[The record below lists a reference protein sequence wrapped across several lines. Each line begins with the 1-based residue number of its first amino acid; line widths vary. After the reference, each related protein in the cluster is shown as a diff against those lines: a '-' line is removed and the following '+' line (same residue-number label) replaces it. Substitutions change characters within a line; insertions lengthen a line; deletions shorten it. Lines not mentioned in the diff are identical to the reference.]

1 VTAVDAR
8 PATSAPDPASGAPG
22 AAEQTAVQHVE
33 VQHKLGRRV
42 MDRITDLT
50 GFTSS
55 GLILLAVT
63 VGAWSL
69 GYYVG
74 GRPLYLMAY
83 GGAGVLI
90 ASWLYGRRAPD
101 LTGQRSEVQARVREG
116 QSVTVDVS
124 LTAGRRMSTLI
135 LEERLP
141 PVLGASPRISIAE
154 LAEGDSAGNTY
165 ELTCSRRGVYTLGPL
180 VVRWGDP
187 FGLTQRRRTVC
198 DEFEMFVHPRAEP
211 ATDRPAAR
219 LWEDPP
225 QRPPFSRPWP
235 SGLDFY
241 GMRAYA
247 PGDDVRNVVWRAYAR
262 TGSLLVREAEQ
273 GVTDKLRL
281 LVDQDVSVHS
291 RGPVSESFETAM
303 RVVASLALHHLKAG
317 YTVTTD
323 GNKERIARPLRGI
336 GRGGIELLDAL
347 AQLGPVRSSLLDML
361 ARVESTI
368 TNDVELIVVTP
379 RLTLDAILRMRILVD
394 RGVSVRVIALL
405 WDDEALDHLGQGA
418 ALGLKVVEIGP
429 TTNST
434 MALQHEVGGGF
445 R

>member
-1 VTAVDAR
+1 M
-8 PATSAPDPASGAPG
+8 
-22 AAEQTAVQHVE
+22 TAVQDRPAVPSE
-33 VQHKLGRRV
+33 TRASASAPEAPAPLQVGVQHSLGRRA
-42 MDRITDLT
+42 MERTTDLT

-55 GLILLAVT
+55 GLMLLAIT

-83 GGAGVLI
+83 GGAAVLL
-90 ASWLYGRRAPD
+90 ASWGWSRRVPG
-101 LTGQRSEVQARVREG
+101 LTGHRSEVQARVREG
-116 QSVTVDVS
+116 QPISVEVG
-124 LTAGRRMSTLI
+124 LTATRRMANLV

-141 PVLGASPRISIAE
+141 AALGASPRIAVAE
-154 LAEGDSAGNTY
+154 LAQGDTAGHAY
-165 ELTCSRRGVYTLGPL
+165 ELTCSRRGVYVLGPL

-187 FGLTQRRRTVC
+187 FGLTQRRRALC
-198 DEFEMFVHPRAEP
+198 DSFELLVHPRVDP

-273 GVTDKLRL
+273 GVTDKLRV
-281 LVDQDVSVHS
+281 LVDQDAAVHS
-291 RGPVSESFETAM
+291 TGAASESFETAM
-303 RVVASLALHHLKAG
+303 RVVASLGLHHLRAG

-323 GNKERIARPLRGI
+323 GSDKPITRPLRGV

-347 AQLGPVRSSLLDML
+347 AACRRTRSSLLDLL
-361 ARVESTI
+361 ARVEQTI
-368 TNDVELIVVTP
+368 GSDVELVVVTP
-379 RLTLDAILRMRILVD
+379 RLSLEAILRMRLLVN
-394 RGVSVRVIALL
+394 RGVSVRVVALI
-405 WDDEALDHLGQGA
+405 WDDEALDHLGQA
-418 ALGLKVVEIGP
+418 AAMGVKVVEVGP
-429 TTNST
+429 TTNLT
-434 MALQHEVGGGF
+434 MALQHEVGGGL

>member
-1 VTAVDAR
+1 
-8 PATSAPDPASGAPG
+8 
-22 AAEQTAVQHVE
+22 VQHVE
-33 VQHKLGRRV
+33 VQHNLGRRV
-42 MDRITDLT
+42 MDRITDVS

-74 GRPLYLMAY
+74 GRPLYLIAY
-83 GGAGVLI
+83 LGAGVLI
-90 ASWLYGRRAPD
+90 ASWLYGRRTPD
-101 LTGQRSEVQARVREG
+101 LTGRRSEVQARVREG
-116 QSVTVDVS
+116 QSVTVDVA

-154 LAEGDSAGNTY
+154 LAEGESAGNTY

-291 RGPVSESFETAM
+291 RGAVSESFETAM
-303 RVVASLALHHLKAG
+303 RVVASVGLHHLKTG

-323 GNKERIARPLRGI
+323 GNKERIARPLRGV

-347 AQLGPVRSSLLDML
+347 AQLNPVKSSLLDML

-368 TNDVELIVVTP
+368 NNDVELIVVTP
-379 RLTLDAILRMRILVD
+379 RLTLDAILRMRLLVD

-405 WDDEALDHLGQGA
+405 WDDEALDHLGQAA
-418 ALGLKVVEIGP
+418 ALGLKIVEIGP
-429 TTNST
+429 TTNMT

>member
-1 VTAVDAR
+1 VTVLDDA
-8 PATSAPDPASGAPG
+8 PATSAPPSAP
-22 AAEQTAVQHVE
+22 EPPAVQQVE
-33 VQHKLGRRV
+33 AQPKLGRRV
-42 MDRITDLT
+42 MERITDLT

-63 VGAWSL
+63 VAAWSL

-83 GGAGVLI
+83 GGAGVLV
-90 ASWLYGRRAPD
+90 ASWLYARRAPD

-124 LTAGRRMSTLI
+124 LTAGRRMSNLI

-247 PGDDVRNVVWRAYAR
+247 PGDDIRTVVWRAYAR

-273 GVTDKLRL
+273 GVTDKLRV

-291 RGPVSESFETAM
+291 RGPLSESFETAM
-303 RVVASLALHHLKAG
+303 RVVASLGLHHLKAG
-317 YTVTTD
+317 YTVTTE
-323 GNKERIARPLRGI
+323 GNKEQIARPLRGV

-347 AQLGPVRSSLLDML
+347 AQLNPVKSTLLDLL
-361 ARVESTI
+361 ARVEPTI
-368 TNDVELIVVTP
+368 SNDVELMVVTP
-379 RLTLDAILRMRILVD
+379 RLTLDAILRMRLMVD
-394 RGVSVRVIALL
+394 RGVSVRVVALL
-405 WDDEALDHLGQGA
+405 WDDEAVDHLGQAA
-418 ALGLKVVEIGP
+418 ALGLKIVEIGP
-429 TTNST
+429 TTNMT
-434 MALQHEVGGGF
+434 MALQHEVGGGL

>member
-1 VTAVDAR
+1 VTVLDD
-8 PATSAPDPASGAPG
+8 ATSAPATVPTSVAGVPE
-22 AAEQTAVQHVE
+22 AAVLQVE
-33 VQHKLGRRV
+33 AQPKLSRRV
-42 MDRITDLT
+42 MERLTDLT

-55 GLILLAVT
+55 GLILLGVT
-63 VGAWSL
+63 VAAWSL

-90 ASWLYGRRAPD
+90 TSWLYGRRAPD
-101 LTGQRSEVQARVREG
+101 LVGRRSEVQGRVREG
-116 QSVTVDVS
+116 QAITVDVS
-124 LTAGRRMSTLI
+124 LTAGRRMSNLI

-141 PVLGASPRISIAE
+141 HVLGASPRISIAE

-165 ELTCSRRGVYTLGPL
+165 VLTCSRRGVYTLGPL

-187 FGLTQRRRTVC
+187 FGLTQRRRKVC

-211 ATDRPAAR
+211 AVDRPAAR

-281 LVDQDVSVHS
+281 LIDQDVSVHS
-291 RGPVSESFETAM
+291 KGEVSESFETAM
-303 RVVASLALHHLKAG
+303 RVAASLGLHHLKAG

-323 GNKERIARPLRGI
+323 GNKERIARPLRGVA
-336 GRGGIELLDAL
+336 RGGIELLDAL
-347 AQLGPVRSSLLDML
+347 SALEPVRSTLLDLL
-361 ARVESTI
+361 ARVEATVS
-368 TNDVELIVVTP
+368 NDVELIVVTP
-379 RLTLDAILRMRILVD
+379 RLTLDAILRMRLLVD
-394 RGVSVRVIALL
+394 RGVSVRIVALL
-405 WDDEALDHLGQGA
+405 WDEEALDHLGQAA
-418 ALGLKVVEIGP
+418 ALGLKIVEIGP
-429 TTNST
+429 TTNIT
-434 MALQHEVGGGF
+434 MALQHEIGGGL

>member
-1 VTAVDAR
+1 VTALDAR
-8 PATSAPDPASGAPG
+8 PATSATGSAPG
-22 AAEQTAVQHVE
+22 APDAAAQPAVQHVE

-55 GLILLAVT
+55 GVILLAVT
-63 VGAWSL
+63 VAAWSR

-165 ELTCSRRGVYTLGPL
+165 QLTCSRRGVYTLGPL

-211 ATDRPAAR
+211 ASDRPAAR

-281 LVDQDVSVHS
+281 LVDQDASVHS
-291 RGPVSESFETAM
+291 RGAVSESFEQAM
-303 RVVASLALHHLKAG
+303 RVVASVALHHLKAG

-347 AQLGPVRSSLLDML
+347 AQLSPVRSSLMDML
-361 ARVESTI
+361 ARVESTV

-405 WDDEALDHLGQGA
+405 WDDEALDHLGQAA
-418 ALGLKVVEIGP
+418 ALGLKIVEIGP
-429 TTNST
+429 TTNIT
-434 MALQHEVGGGF
+434 RALQHEVGGGL